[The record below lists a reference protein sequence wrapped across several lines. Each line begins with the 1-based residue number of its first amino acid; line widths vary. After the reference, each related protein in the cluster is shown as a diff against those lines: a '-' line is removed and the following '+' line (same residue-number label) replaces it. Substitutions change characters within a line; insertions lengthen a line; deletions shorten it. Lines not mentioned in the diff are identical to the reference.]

1 MADSKEY
8 VKLWVSYESY
18 FEAYSAAEVGRLVLA
33 MMKYRVSGVEPEFS
47 GSERFIWPAIRRDI
61 DESLAAQEAIAAVSR
76 ENGKKGGRPPK
87 SANPSGYQENP
98 ENLAGF
104 EETQKRHGQGQG
116 QGKGQGQGN
125 NIPSPPLPP
134 TGKAADVIA
143 DYLNR
148 INASASQTTID
159 ELKSYAES
167 MGPDVCKRAFDIA
180 LDSKKASWPYIRA
193 ILQDK
198 QARGVKCLA
207 DWDELDARRQENKPR
222 RQNLQP
228 ACDRTAPDKR
238 AVEDM
243 ERTRRL
249 LMKMREEDST

>member
-18 FEAYSAAEVGRLVLA
+18 FEAFSDAEVGRLVRA
-33 MMKYRVSGVEPEFS
+33 MMNYRVSREEPKFS
-47 GSERFIWPAIRRDI
+47 GNERFIWPAIRRDI
-61 DESLAAQEAIAAVSR
+61 DESLAAQEAMAAASR

-87 SANPSGYQENP
+87 PHQKDGFNENQENQ
-98 ENLAGF
+98 AGF
-104 EETQKRHGQGQG
+104 FETQERHGKGQGQG
-116 QGKGQGQGN
+116 QGKGQGN

-134 TGKAADVIA
+134 TGKAAAVIA

-148 INASASQTTID
+148 INASASQSTID
-159 ELKSYAES
+159 KLKGYAES

-180 LDSKKASWPYIRA
+180 LDSKKASWPYIQA

-207 DWDELDARRQENKPR
+207 DWDELDARREESKPR

>member
-1 MADSKEY
+1 MSR
-8 VKLWVSYESY
+8 SQFTFYES
-18 FEAYSAAEVGRLVLA
+18 FARALSRIKKKSDRADAYDAICNYALYGTEPDMDKLPDSAAIAFDLIRPTLDASKRKAEAGKAGGMSKKSQTER
-33 MMKYRVSGVEPEFS
+33 KQT
-47 GSERFIWPAIRRDI
+47 GSK
-61 DESLAAQEAIAAVSR
+61 QEANINQTGR
-76 ENGKKGGRPPK
+76 EKEGEIEKEVEIEK
-87 SANPSGYQENP
+87 EN
-98 ENLAGF
+98 ECY
-104 EETQKRHGQGQG
+104 
-116 QGKGQGQGN
+116 
-125 NIPSPPLPP
+125 IYPPLPP
-134 TGKAADVIA
+134 TGKAAAVIA

-148 INASASQTTID
+148 INPSASQTVIE
-159 ELKSYAES
+159 ELKAYAES

-207 DWDELDARRQENKPR
+207 DWDELAARREESKPR

>member
-1 MADSKEY
+1 MSR
-8 VKLWVSYESY
+8 SQFTFYES
-18 FEAYSAAEVGRLVLA
+18 FARALSRIKKKSDRADAYDAICNYALYGTEPDMDKLPDSAAIAFDLIRPTLDASKRKAEAG
-33 MMKYRVSGVEPEFS
+33 KSGGMSKKSQTERKQT
-47 GSERFIWPAIRRDI
+47 GSK
-61 DESLAAQEAIAAVSR
+61 QEANRKLEQTSR
-76 ENGKKGGRPPK
+76 EKEKEVEIEK
-87 SANPSGYQENP
+87 EIEN
-98 ENLAGF
+98 ECY
-104 EETQKRHGQGQG
+104 T
-116 QGKGQGQGN
+116 
-125 NIPSPPLPP
+125 SPPLPP
-134 TGKAADVIA
+134 TGKAAAVIA

-159 ELKSYAES
+159 ELKGYAES

-207 DWDELDARRQENKPR
+207 DWDELDARREESKPR

-243 ERTRRL
+243 ARMRRML
-249 LMKMREEDST
+249 AEMREEESRGKENS

>member
-8 VKLWVSYESY
+8 VKLWASYESY
-18 FEAYSAAEVGRLVLA
+18 FEAFSDAEVGRLVRA
-33 MMKYRVSGVEPEFS
+33 MITYRVSREEPKFS
-47 GSERFIWPAIRRDI
+47 GNERFIWPAIRRDI
-61 DESLAAQEAIAAVSR
+61 DESLAAQEAMAAVSR

-98 ENLAGF
+98 ENPSGF

-116 QGKGQGQGN
+116 KGKGQGN

-134 TGKAADVIA
+134 AGKAAAVIA

-148 INASASQTTID
+148 INASASQSTID
-159 ELKSYAES
+159 ELKGYAES

-207 DWDELDARRQENKPR
+207 DWDELDARREESKPR